1 MQDVLSEV
9 LATLELESAIYFR
22 AELSSPF
29 SIAVP
34 ESPGVI
40 RFHVASEG
48 SCTLAAEGHEPLA
61 FGPGDLV
68 MVPHGSEHVLSDA
81 AHRPAEPLPRV
92 LDQSGFDGV
101 GPLVYGGGGARTTLV
116 CGHFAFSP
124 AVTHPFVASL
134 PWVLHLRRGTGTG
147 YAWVEQL
154 LAHTEEEAR
163 RRSSGWHGIVE
174 RLAQILLV
182 YVLRAH
188 LEQGDAAVGALGA
201 LSDPQLA
208 RAVEAM
214 HARPAEAW
222 TLDALASQA
231 HMSRSSFVRRFRAAC
246 GLAPMRYL
254 ALWRMQRARFLLA
267 NSELSA
273 GEVSAKVGYESES
286 AFYRAFKEC
295 FGTPPASYRRRSRL
309 ERPAPTG
316 ERAGAA

>member
-48 SCTLAAEGHEPLA
+48 TCTLATPDDEPLA

-81 AHRPAEPLPRV
+81 AHRPAEPLPHV

-134 PWVLHLRRGTGTG
+134 PPVLHLRRGDGTG

-163 RRSSGWHGIVE
+163 RRSSGWHSIVE

-188 LEQGDAAVGALGA
+188 LQEDGAGALGA
-201 LSDPQLA
+201 LADPQLA

-214 HARPAEAW
+214 HARPAEPW
-222 TLDALASQA
+222 TLDTLAAHA
-231 HMSRSSFVRRFRAAC
+231 HMSRSSFVRRFREAC

-254 ALWRMQRARFLLA
+254 TLWRMQRARFLLA
-267 NSELSA
+267 NSERSA
-273 GEVSAKVGYESES
+273 GEVSAEVGYESES
-286 AFYRAFKEC
+286 AFHRAFKQC
-295 FGTPPASYRRRSRL
+295 FGTPPASYRRRARL
-309 ERPAPTG
+309 ER
-316 ERAGAA
+316 AGPPEQRVGAV